1 MIHLSQKLP
10 EYLKLTGTSTLSWHE
25 SGLGNT
31 QCDSSGE
38 RAKWDDDLRTEQ
50 RFNNKRDKKAAE
62 VGEKIRKLRE
72 RAEFIFQ
79 KKVNIP
85 KTTTKKQKV
94 PLIHLEDSIKKNH

>member
-31 QCDSSGE
+31 QCDSSGSE
-38 RAKWDDDLRTEQ
+38 RSETIYEQ
-50 RFNNKRDKKAAE
+50 NNGLTKEIRQHSADGDKETTRA
-62 VGEKIRKLRE
+62 

-79 KKVNIP
+79 KKANP
-85 KTTTKKQKV
+85 KNYNNKKV
-94 PLIHLEDSIKKNH
+94 PLIHRRDSKKNH